1 MRSSLKNMLLR
12 FIATRFGIK
21 RSMGSSLEEE
31 LRFMSEGDVSILKG
45 LSRSISLLK
54 AKGEP
59 TLMLLIEF
67 IQIERRKWEKLG
79 VFFN

>member
-1 MRSSLKNMLLR
+1 
-12 FIATRFGIK
+12 
-21 RSMGSSLEEE
+21 MGSSLEEE

-45 LSRSISLLK
+45 LSKSISLLK

-67 IQIERRKWEKLG
+67 IPRERKKGRSCGFSLINDKKLCFCLQIRKFKVL
-79 VFFN
+79 